1 MEYII
6 PLRRKYKDELYL
18 LRVILDVYDI
28 KGFFFVHVVDFIS
41 VLCDCI
47 KVYQKDTL
55 FFKFF

>member
-55 FFKFF
+55 FF